1 MSPQRKKNPPT
12 TPSTRP
18 PNSRQKSPNT
28 TTAASTSK
36 TNCLHALELPIPNP
50 PDPTEY
56 GLSDDIP
63 EVVRSRPYVGKK
75 STRALLAHGLPPMS
89 KLDDIYEDMTG
100 RAMELGFERV
110 LGHLGERP
118 LRVVTVC
125 SGTESPLLALEMVQ
139 KSKYSGL

>member
-1 MSPQRKKNPPT
+1 M
-12 TPSTRP
+12 
-18 PNSRQKSPNT
+18 
-28 TTAASTSK
+28 
-36 TNCLHALELPIPNP
+36 HAFELPIPNP

-89 KLDDIYEDMTG
+89 KLDDIFEDMTG
-100 RAMELGFERV
+100 RAMDLGFERV
-110 LGHLGERP
+110 LEHLGGKP

-139 KSKYSGL
+139 RSKYSRNEDLQYANYI

>member
-1 MSPQRKKNPPT
+1 
-12 TPSTRP
+12 
-18 PNSRQKSPNT
+18 
-28 TTAASTSK
+28 
-36 TNCLHALELPIPNP
+36 
-50 PDPTEY
+50 
-56 GLSDDIP
+56 
-63 EVVRSRPYVGKK
+63 
-75 STRALLAHGLPPMS
+75 MS

-139 KSKYSGL
+139 KSKYSKL